1 MEQPKL
7 VFDGQCGFC
16 MRALGWLR
24 RLDRKQLIEALPH
37 QRPGVPESIGATPD
51 ECAEALQW
59 RGPDS
64 VRLEG
69 AAAVNAALGTAVGT
83 GLPLKLYR
91 RTAGFQERLYR
102 LVAENRRRLP
112 GVSPWC
118 AQHPED
124 CGAGSGGAGTGGAG
138 SGGAGSGGAGTGGA
152 GCGPS
157 CGVRP

>member
-1 MEQPKL
+1 MQRPVL

-24 RLDRKQLIEALPH
+24 LLDRGQLIDARPH
-37 QRPGVPESIGATPD
+37 QRPGVPGSIGATPD
-51 ECAEALQW
+51 ECAESLQW
-59 RGPDS
+59 RGPDGM
-64 VRLEG
+64 RLEG

-91 RTAGFQERLYR
+91 RTATVQERVYR

-118 AQHPED
+118 VEYPED
-124 CGAGSGGAGTGGAG
+124 CGPGTG
-138 SGGAGSGGAGTGGA
+138 
-152 GCGPS
+152 GPS
-157 CGVRP
+157 CGVAR

>member
-1 MEQPKL
+1 MEQPVL

-24 RLDRKQLIEALPH
+24 LLDRNQRIEALPH
-37 QRPGVPESIGATPD
+37 QRPGVPESIGATPS
-51 ECAEALQW
+51 ECAESLQW

-64 VRLEG
+64 RRLEG

-83 GLPLKLYR
+83 GLPLAVYR
-91 RTAGFQERLYR
+91 RTSGIQDRLYR

-118 AQHPED
+118 AEHPED
-124 CGAGSGGAGTGGAG
+124 CGTGTG
-138 SGGAGSGGAGTGGA
+138 
-152 GCGPS
+152 GPS

>member
-1 MEQPKL
+1 MEQPVL
-7 VFDGQCGFC
+7 VFDGECGFC
-16 MRALGWLR
+16 MRALGWLQ
-24 RLDRKQLIEALPH
+24 RLDRKHLIEALPY
-37 QRPGVPESIGATPD
+37 QRPGVAESIGATPS
-51 ECAEALQW
+51 ECAESVQW

-91 RTAGFQERLYR
+91 HTAPVQERLYR

-118 AQHPED
+118 VQHPQD
-124 CGAGSGGAGTGGAG
+124 CAAGTG
-138 SGGAGSGGAGTGGA
+138 
-152 GCGPS
+152 GPS